1 MVEAAPTDMVF
12 IQQLSG
18 ELRKL
23 FARPRTWMGYG
34 AFLAME
40 ALILTVYKLEAS
52 QERMRG
58 MVERN
63 GLEFSTYYSSLTITF
78 MIMLLSMF
86 LLGSIYFALV
96 AGDIVAKENEDGN
109 LRMVFARPISRFRL
123 LLVKYTAVCLYTFSF
138 VFFVGISGYAMAV
151 AAVGWEG
158 GLFVIEPKMKV
169 FAAYPNWWEGAGRL
183 ALSDLARLR
192 RRRRRDWR
200 RSRRRRYVIDVLVQL
215 DIVELLCSY
224 CRLVVLHWR
233 WSVVCERCLVWLGQ
247 LGAFA
252 FAAPLCTALARHHAC
267 RRFCV
272 VVGLSERLQPTRQ
285 RGGFATQRTAC
296 FVLARMAG
304 PAQTQPTLGARHG
317 DCLGEL
323 FRNRIQRQGRE

>member
-1 MVEAAPTDMVF
+1 MCIWKFSTVEAALTDMIF
-12 IQQLSG
+12 LQQLRG

-86 LLGSIYFALV
+86 ILGSIYFALV

-138 VFFVGISGYAMAV
+138 VFFVGVSGYAMAV

-158 GLFVIEPKMKV
+158 GMFVIEPKMKV
-169 FAAYPNWWEGAGRL
+169 FAAYPDWWEGASRL
-183 ALSDLARLR
+183 ALSAAGIGISMITLSSIAFMFSCFKIKPAAATIITLTILFIDMILQGFPFFKPYESYFITWRMSAWVFFVEQHLSWPKIIESYAFLMGLNVSLFTIGWLAFQT
-192 RRRRRDWR
+192 RD
-200 RSRRRRYVIDVLVQL
+200 
-215 DIVELLCSY
+215 
-224 CRLVVLHWR
+224 
-233 WSVVCERCLVWLGQ
+233 
-247 LGAFA
+247 FK
-252 FAAPLCTALARHHAC
+252 T
-267 RRFCV
+267 
-272 VVGLSERLQPTRQ
+272 
-285 RGGFATQRTAC
+285 
-296 FVLARMAG
+296 
-304 PAQTQPTLGARHG
+304 
-317 DCLGEL
+317 
-323 FRNRIQRQGRE
+323 